1 MSIIRDRSLA
11 DEGIRKIEWVKDFM
25 PVLSDLEKRFIKEQP
40 LKGKKIA
47 LSIHLE
53 AKTAYLALVLRSAG
67 AIVSATGSNVLSTK
81 DDVSAG
87 LDKLGIEI
95 NAWHGATDQEYVNHL
110 KQTLSIKP
118 DIVIDDGGD
127 LINLLHGECKE
138 YAVNVIGGAE
148 ETTTGIHRLH
158 ARAAENKLDFPMI
171 AVNDADCK
179 HLFDNRHGTGQSTW
193 DGIMYATNNIIASK
207 VVVVAG
213 FGYCGS
219 GIALRA
225 KGLGARV
232 IVTEIDPVRA
242 LEAAMEGYE
251 VMKMDDAAAIG
262 DIFVTVTGCKDVIVK
277 HHFEKMKNNVL
288 VANAG
293 HFDVEF
299 NKQHL
304 RELSESVTERKHF
317 IDGYKLKN
325 GNTINALADGR
336 LVNIVAGNGH
346 PAEIMDMSFALQ
358 ALSAVYLVQ
367 NEGKLKPSVI
377 NVPKEIDREVAMM
390 KVEAM
395 NLGLDTLT
403 AEQIEYLSSSEA

>member
-1 MSIIRDRSLA
+1 MSIIRDKSLA

-25 PVLSDLEKRFIKEQP
+25 PVLSALEQKFIKEQP
-40 LKGKKIA
+40 LKGKKIS

-67 AIVSATGSNVLSTK
+67 AEVVATGSNVLSTK
-81 DDVSAG
+81 DDVCAG

-95 NAWHGATDQEYVNHL
+95 NAWHAATDEEYVDHL
-110 KQTLSIKP
+110 KKTLAIKP

-127 LINLLHGECKE
+127 LVNLLHGECKDF
-138 YAVNVIGGAE
+138 AANVIGGAE

-213 FGYCGS
+213 FGFCGS

-277 HHFEKMKNNVL
+277 RHYEKMKNNVL

-299 NKQHL
+299 NKDDL
-304 RELSESVTERKHF
+304 RALSTSVVERKHF
-317 IDGYKLKN
+317 IEGYTLKN
-325 GNTINALADGR
+325 GNIINAMADGR

-346 PAEIMDMSFALQ
+346 PAEIMDLSFALQ

-367 NEGKLKPSVI
+367 NEGKLSKGVI
-377 NVPKEIDREVAMM
+377 NVPKEIDVEIAWMKANAMG
-390 KVEAM
+390 
-395 NLGLDTLT
+395 LGIDSLS
-403 AEQIEYLSSSEA
+403 AEQKAYLESSEG